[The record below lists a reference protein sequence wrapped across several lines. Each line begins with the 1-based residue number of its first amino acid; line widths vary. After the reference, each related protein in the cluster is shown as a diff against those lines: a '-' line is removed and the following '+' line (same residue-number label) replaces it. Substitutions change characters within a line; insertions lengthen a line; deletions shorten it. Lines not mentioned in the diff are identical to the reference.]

1 MLLHIFLKEQVIKL
15 STQTKK
21 DSIRISVPET
31 KCTEPSK
38 VEVLK
43 SDFGESV
50 TRILE
55 LQEGQSVDSQGHF
68 MAQVN
73 FLHHQLSASLL
84 R

>member
-1 MLLHIFLKEQVIKL
+1 MIKL

-21 DSIRISVPET
+21 NSIRINVPET
-31 KCTEPSK
+31 KYTESSK

-50 TRILE
+50 TLILE
-55 LQEGQSVDSQGHF
+55 LQEGQTVDSQGHF
-68 MAQVN
+68 MARVN